1 MNALSWILPLAVVLV
16 AVGCAVYARI
26 DRDNWKTRAE
36 IAEAAGIVNLKN
48 ETADKCAGC
57 MFKLQNAYLYRQ
69 QVKALALMK
78 GGDFYAAQK
87 TLEGGGS
94 DG

>member
-1 MNALSWILPLAVVLV
+1 MNALSWILLAVALV
-16 AVGCAVYARI
+16 AVVCAVIARR

-36 IAEAAGIVNLKN
+36 NAEVAGLVNLKN
-48 ETADKCAGC
+48 VTADKCAGC
-57 MFKLQNAYLYRQ
+57 TFALQNAAMLRQ
-69 QVKALALMK
+69 HRKALLLMK

>member
-1 MNALSWILPLAVVLV
+1 MNALSWILLAVALV
-16 AVGCAVYARI
+16 TVGCAVYARI

-57 MFKLQNAYLYRQ
+57 MFNLQNAYLLRQ
-69 QVKALALMK
+69 RATALALMK
-78 GGDFYAAQK
+78 GGDFFAAQNV
-87 TLEGGGS
+87 LEGGTEE
-94 DG
+94 

>member
-1 MNALSWILPLAVVLV
+1 MNALSWILLAVALV

-57 MFKLQNAYLYRQ
+57 MFNLQNAYLLRQ
-69 QVKALALMK
+69 RATALALMK
-78 GGDFYAAQK
+78 GGDFFAAQNV
-87 TLEGGGS
+87 LEGGTEE
-94 DG
+94 

>member
-1 MNALSWILPLAVVLV
+1 MNALSWILLAVALV

-36 IAEAAGIVNLKN
+36 IAEAAGLVNLRF
-48 ETADKCAGC
+48 EADKCAGC
-57 MFKLQNAYLYRQ
+57 TFALQNAAMLRQ
-69 QVKALALMK
+69 HRKALLLMK

-94 DG
+94 DGT

>member
-1 MNALSWILPLAVVLV
+1 MNALSWILLAVALV

-26 DRDNWKTRAE
+26 DRDNWKTRTE

-57 MFKLQNAYLYRQ
+57 MFNLQNAYLLRQ
-69 QVKALALMK
+69 RATALALMK
-78 GGDFYAAQK
+78 GGDFFAAQNV
-87 TLEGGGS
+87 LEGGTEE
-94 DG
+94 

>member
-1 MNALSWILPLAVVLV
+1 MNALSWILLAVALV

-48 ETADKCAGC
+48 DTADKCAGC
-57 MFKLQNAYLYRQ
+57 MFNLQNAYLLRQ
-69 QVKALALMK
+69 RATALALMK
-78 GGDFYAAQK
+78 GGDFFAAQNV
-87 TLEGGGS
+87 LEGGTEE
-94 DG
+94 

>member
-1 MNALSWILPLAVVLV
+1 MNALSWILPLAVALV

-36 IAEAAGIVNLKN
+36 IAEAAGLVNLKN

-57 MFKLQNAYLYRQ
+57 TFALQNAAMLRQ
-69 QVKALALMK
+69 NRKALLLMR
-78 GGDFYAAQK
+78 GGDFYAAQNV
-87 TLEGGGS
+87 LEGGTEE
-94 DG
+94 